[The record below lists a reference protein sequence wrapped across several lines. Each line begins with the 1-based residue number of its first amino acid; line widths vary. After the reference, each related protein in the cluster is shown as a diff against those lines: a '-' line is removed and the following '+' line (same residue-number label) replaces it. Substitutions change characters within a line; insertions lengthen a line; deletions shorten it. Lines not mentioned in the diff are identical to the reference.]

1 MTAIRQEAM
10 QMLEKVPE
18 DKLSFVI
25 QIMQGVNGLLES
37 TEEKEKDALNLKQ
50 FVMASTQRGQD
61 ADGFVRELRD
71 HDRFYRVFIDTA
83 PIIYFLENSSL
94 YMESMERFFAKCVKE
109 HKQIVI
115 SALTVEEYLVS
126 PYSNGQMEYV
136 DNFKRFIK
144 YMDVE
149 VVDIDATIAER
160 GAKIRGQYKN
170 FKAMDS
176 LPDCSSGSE
185 KM

>member
-1 MTAIRQEAM
+1 MT
-10 QMLEKVPE
+10 
-18 DKLSFVI
+18 DF
-25 QIMQGVNGLLES
+25 N
-37 TEEKEKDALNLKQ
+37 
-50 FVMASTQRGQD
+50 
-61 ADGFVRELRD
+61 
-71 HDRFYRVFIDTA
+71 RVFIDTA

-94 YMESMERFFAKCVKE
+94 YMESMERFFVKCVKE
-109 HKQIVI
+109 NKQIVI

-176 LPDCSSGSE
+176 LQIAAAVVRKCDVFFTNDKQLRQE
-185 KM
+185 KELPCITMEDIQ

>member
-1 MTAIRQEAM
+1 MT
-10 QMLEKVPE
+10 
-18 DKLSFVI
+18 DF
-25 QIMQGVNGLLES
+25 N
-37 TEEKEKDALNLKQ
+37 
-50 FVMASTQRGQD
+50 
-61 ADGFVRELRD
+61 
-71 HDRFYRVFIDTA
+71 RVFIDTA

-115 SALTVEEYLVS
+115 SALTVEEYLVP

-176 LPDCSSGSE
+176 LQIAAAVVGKCDVFFTNDKQLRQE
-185 KM
+185 KELPCITMEDIQ